1 MCVRSNS
8 IEMATQSTPSR
19 RLTFGAKRTLGEAL
33 HELWEYRNL
42 LRNLVVRDLKVRYKH
57 SVLGILWSL
66 LNPLMMM
73 IVFTIVFTWFWSNNS
88 VNKFPAFLL
97 TGLLPWNLFRDALM
111 AGSNSIVGKGH
122 LLKKVYF
129 PREVLPISS
138 VLSNTVNFVLA
149 LLMLFIVL
157 WFHDIPVTQHVLWL
171 PVILVIQIILMI
183 GFSFFFSTLNVFYR
197 DIGMI
202 LEVGLMAGFFLT
214 PIFYPMD
221 FIPKVKTVFDVTLPI
236 HRLWR
241 WFNPMASIIDAYRTV
256 LYGGTMNGVYTPPG
270 PPALDFMFRTT
281 LTALLVLCV
290 GWLMFRHY
298 SGRFGE
304 EV

>member
-1 MCVRSNS
+1 MT
-8 IEMATQSTPSR
+8 AKSTPSR
-19 RLTFGAKRTLGEAL
+19 QLTFGEKRTLGEAL
-33 HELWEYRNL
+33 RELWDYRNL
-42 LRNLVVRDLKVRYKH
+42 LRNLVIRDLKVRYKH

-66 LNPLMMM
+66 LNPLLMM
-73 IVFTIVFTWFWSNNS
+73 IVFTVVFTWFWPNNRVS
-88 VNKFPAFLL
+88 KFPAFLL

-122 LLKKVYF
+122 LVKKVYF

-149 LLMLFIVL
+149 LLMLFFVL
-157 WFHDIPVTQHVLWL
+157 WFHDIPMTQNVLWL
-171 PVILVIQIILMI
+171 PVILLIQVCLMI
-183 GFSFFFSTLNVFYR
+183 GFSLFFSTLNVFYR

-214 PIFYPMD
+214 PIFYPMQ
-221 FIPKVKTVFDVTLPI
+221 FIPEVKTISGITLPI

-256 LYGGTMNGVYTPPG
+256 LYGASIDGTYLPPA
-270 PPALDFMFRTT
+270 PPALDFMLRTS
-281 LTALLVLCV
+281 LTALIVLGV
-290 GWLMFRHY
+290 GWLVFRHY
-298 SGRFGE
+298 CGRFGE